1 MYSYLSLYALLL
13 KHGLVRVER
22 RGLGER
28 CGGGGGLLLPTTCNI
43 GQYQLNKLTNWP
55 LNLVG

>member
-1 MYSYLSLYALLL
+1 MYSYLSLYELLL

-43 GQYQLNKLTNWP
+43 GQYQLNKLTN
-55 LNLVG
+55 

>member
-28 CGGGGGLLLPTTCNI
+28 GGGGGGLLLPTTCNI
-43 GQYQLNKLTNWP
+43 GQYQLNKLTN
-55 LNLVG
+55 